1 MKMQETIARFL
12 DGETTVEEEQA
23 LCRRFREGNV
33 PPELAPYAEFFLDMA
48 TLPVTEKPI
57 RRSFILHRWV
67 AAAAVVAAFVV
78 GGAWLQRRLDYQL
91 LAQTY
96 GGSYVIVEGKRI
108 DNLAKIKDEV
118 GALLADADCIETHAK
133 SQQVINDVEQDVLQ
147 SVPAN
152 KRKEI
157 ERLLNE

>member
-1 MKMQETIARFL
+1 MNMQEMIDRFL

-33 PPELAPYAEFFLDMA
+33 PPELASYAEFFLDMA
-48 TLPVTEKPI
+48 TLPVTETPL
-57 RRSFILHRWV
+57 RRSFVLHRWV
-67 AAAAVVAAFVV
+67 AAAAVVTALVV
-78 GGAWLQRRLDYQL
+78 GGAWLQMRLDCQL
-91 LAQTY
+91 LARTY
-96 GGSYVIVEGKRI
+96 GGSYMVVEGKRI

-118 GALLADADCIETHAK
+118 GALLAEADRIEAHAK
-133 SQQVINDVEQDVLQ
+133 SQQVIDDAEQDVLQ
-147 SVPAN
+147 SVPAD